1 MTEVAQF
8 INNAYAEAMRK
19 ASGKQNIESFVNVEL
34 RNNLDTVLSNAE
46 SSKGVLT
53 VLITSLVYKHLNPTQ
68 DVRKHQ
74 QSIQG
79 GYSGRTFD
87 TKYITPFLK
96 EKRFPAM
103 STSGWL
109 TRSLEQKVPYD
120 FNYTGAIKP
129 IELKDAFLNILDK
142 VENNNEP
149 ANVEQLL
156 DYLLQGLIIMR
167 ARHNVQLA
175 KPKNLSIE
183 NIMKLLELHF
193 HAKYSAEGASRLPV
207 LALYA
212 IYECLVVELRRFEN
226 KKLLPLESHTSADAR
241 SGRIADIDVVD
252 SNSNNPFEAVEVK
265 FDVPVSHDIV
275 EIAIE
280 KIRPYPSVARYYI
293 LSTFPILESDAEK
306 IESDIRQIKN
316 THNCQLVINGIMPTL
331 RYYLRLL
338 NDTGLFINNYV
349 ELLASDKAIKF
360 EHKIMWNQLIS
371 KL

>member
-1 MTEVAQF
+1 MTEVTQF
-8 INNAYAEAMRK
+8 LDEAYADAMRK
-19 ASGKQNIESFVNVEL
+19 ASGKLSIESSVNAEL
-34 RNNLDTVLSNAE
+34 RNNLDIVLDNAE

-68 DVRKHQ
+68 DIRKHQ

-96 EKRFPAM
+96 EKKFPAM

-129 IELKDAFLNILDK
+129 IELKDAFLNILDS
-142 VENNNEP
+142 VESNSVQIDV
-149 ANVEQLL
+149 ALLL
-156 DYLLQGLIIMR
+156 DYLFQGLIIMR
-167 ARHNVQLA
+167 DRHNVQLA
-175 KPKNLSIE
+175 KPQNLSIE
-183 NIMKLLELHF
+183 NIMRLLELHF

-212 IYECLVVELRRFEN
+212 IYECLIVELRRFEN

-252 SNSNNPFEAVEVK
+252 ADSNSPFEAVEVK

-280 KIRPYPSVARYYI
+280 KIQPYPSVARYYI
-293 LSTFPILESDAEK
+293 LSTSSILEADAEK
-306 IESDIRQIKN
+306 IENDIKQIKN

-349 ELLASDKAIKF
+349 ELLASDKAVKF